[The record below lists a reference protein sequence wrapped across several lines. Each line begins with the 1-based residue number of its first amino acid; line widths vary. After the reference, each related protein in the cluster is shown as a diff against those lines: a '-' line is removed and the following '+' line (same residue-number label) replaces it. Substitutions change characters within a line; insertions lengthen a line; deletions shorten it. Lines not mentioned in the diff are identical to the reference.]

1 MRFLLFVLFGA
12 GLLAAC
18 SKDRFTTRPQIEINS
33 YNTKELAVRQ
43 DLVILLNFRDKE
55 GDLPGGKFIYYPR
68 RTNRRPP
75 PFGVE
80 YPDSVVTPILAFP
93 NNDDGEFEFR
103 LNWINLSLGGN
114 ENDSIFFRFAVQ
126 DAAGNRSDTVQS
138 EGLVILRQ

>member
-1 MRFLLFVLFGA
+1 MRSLLFVLLLGGA
-12 GLLAAC
+12 LITC
-18 SKDRFTTRPQIEINS
+18 SKDRFTTKPQIEIDS
-33 YNTKELAVRQ
+33 YNTKELQVRQ

-55 GDLPGGKFIYYPR
+55 GDLPGGKFIFYPR

-80 YPDSVVTPILAFP
+80 YPDSVVTNIISFP

-114 ENDSIFFRFAVQ
+114 ENDSLFFRFAVE
-126 DAAGNRSDTVQS
+126 DAAGNRSDTIQS
-138 EGLVILRQ
+138 DNIVILRQ